1 MRGVSGRTAADIP
14 DGITASNY
22 LPPTGRVLN
31 SANIDHSI
39 TNGASAAQPRAAL
52 SFPLRI

>member
-1 MRGVSGRTAADIP
+1 VRGVSGRTAADIP